1 MRGTWVVAGPALFAA
16 RKTLVF
22 RRTSSMRLV
31 SKAPFENPGRAGV
44 YSSLWIIEWRFE
56 SCKPITDIIL
66 TNAAQVEGGGGRG
79 NGYDQPRKANPQYG
93 IHPAYQLVFDHD
105 QLDLGYTYV
114 SHYSPHSQQQQA
126 SGPKGTKIQQPD
138 PAGDNFDMES
148 NPLKDP
154 ANSLGR
160 NFRLF

>member
-16 RKTLVF
+16 RKTLVL

-31 SKAPFENPGRAGV
+31 SKAPFENPRRAGV

-56 SCKPITDIIL
+56 SCKPITHIIL
-66 TNAAQVEGGGGRG
+66 TNAAQVEGGGV
-79 NGYDQPRKANPQYG
+79 AMAT
-93 IHPAYQLVFDHD
+93 I
-105 QLDLGYTYV
+105 
-114 SHYSPHSQQQQA
+114 SQGEQTHNTQQA

-154 ANSLGR
+154 VNILGR
-160 NFRLF
+160 DFRLSKALSYSWTRGSKGAGR